1 MVTVPTF
8 AGHNVVRY
16 VLIAGSILL
25 VVVVAAAVVVQRH
38 WPFTEAKVRSDLESA
53 TSSQVRFGN
62 FRTRYFPPGCVAEN
76 VVFQQ
81 NPGTPLMTIR
91 RLTVESTFAGLLRH
105 HVSLLRAEG
114 LHGVLQFKGFKKNNS
129 GRKVIIDKL
138 VADDAMLDIPRKSPQ
153 EKAQFVFHKFLMTNL
168 NSGGVVT
175 FDAQFENPMPRGML
189 QASGQFG
196 PWNAGN
202 PGATPVQ
209 GKYSLD
215 KADLG
220 VFHSIAGN
228 LSSSGSW
235 HGTFKQMRVEGST
248 HSPEFI
254 VSKTRHGLP
263 LDSDFHAEVDAA
275 NGDVIVREIKARFG
289 KDEITGSG
297 SIARRDDG
305 KRSAVV
311 DLTCNK
317 GRIEDTFHPFIHSP
331 RSPLTGD
338 VAFQMHV
345 VIPSGHEAFLR
356 KLELTST
363 FKIQN
368 AQFTKPETQARL
380 SKISAP
386 PGEQQGNE
394 LANFEGDVSL
404 RHGVAKFS
412 NLSIQQEDAAAFFR
426 GDYSLTDQKVNLH
439 GRLKTA
445 ASLTK
450 TTKGIKAVFAKVI
463 EPFFKKRPHETV
475 VPVHI
480 GGTFSRPSFGLDMG
494 G

>member
-1 MVTVPTF
+1 MVFLPTF
-8 AGHNVVRY
+8 AGHKAIRY
-16 VLIAGSILL
+16 VLIAGLIVL
-25 VVVVAAAVVVQRH
+25 VVVVAAAVVIQRH
-38 WPFTEAKVRSDLESA
+38 WPFTEAEVRSDLGSA

-81 NPGTPLMTIR
+81 NPGTPLMEVR
-91 RLTVESTFAGLLRH
+91 RLTVETSFTGLLRH

-114 LHGVLQFKGFKKNNS
+114 LHGVLEFKGFRKNGS
-129 GRKVIIDKL
+129 GNNAIIDKV
-138 VADDAMLDIPRKSPQ
+138 VADDAILDIPRKSPQ

-168 NSGGVVT
+168 NGGGVVT
-175 FDAQFENPMPRGML
+175 FDALFENPLPRGML

-196 PWNAGN
+196 PWNEGD
-202 PGATPVQ
+202 PSATPVQ
-209 GKYSLD
+209 AKYSLE

-220 VFHSIAGN
+220 VFHSIGGD
-228 LSSSGSW
+228 LSSTGAWQGS
-235 HGTFKQMRVEGST
+235 FKQMRVEGST
-248 HSPEFI
+248 HSPEFV
-254 VSKTRHGLP
+254 VSKTGHGLP
-263 LDSDFHAEVDAA
+263 LDTDFQAEVDAT
-275 NGDVIVREIKARFG
+275 NGDVIIRTIKARFG
-289 KDEITGSG
+289 KDEIAGSG

-380 SKISAP
+380 SKISAS
-386 PGEQQGNE
+386 PGEQQAHG
-394 LANFEGDVSL
+394 LADFEGNVSL
-404 RHGVAKFS
+404 RGGVAKFS
-412 NLSIQQEDAAAFFR
+412 NLSVHDDGAAAFFR
-426 GDYSLTDQKVNLH
+426 GDYDLTDQKVNLH
-439 GRLKTA
+439 GRLKTE
-445 ASLTK
+445 ASLAK
-450 TTKGIKAVFAKVI
+450 TTQGIKSVFAKAI

-480 GGTFSRPSFGLDMG
+480 GGTFSRPSFGLDVG